1 MARKRSLKDAAADQ
15 LIEKDKPVPEAPIA
29 PAAEPVAETIA
40 EQAAPA
46 QPAHES
52 VVYQPSL
59 PETPAAPKEEKKCRP
74 PVIRIAIPVL
84 IGCLVGYFFGVGQA
98 LGSANMV
105 LLLIGLAAG
114 FFFGRFFKIT

>member
-40 EQAAPA
+40 EQAP
-46 QPAHES
+46 PAHEI
-52 VVYQPSL
+52 VVNHPSL
-59 PETPAAPKEEKKCRP
+59 PETPAAPEEEKKCRP